1 MSLSLS
7 HAQTCTGCGHGT
19 RHPVTH
25 STRHKAEDTQ
35 SRELAMHCHVVSL
48 SNAVQS
54 LPLSLLIASVS
65 MSGVAWR
72 GWAAPPSKEELNM
85 TECWQCNH
93 VDHKAVPQT
102 QTEGAS
108 KRRQATGCNVIL
120 QLVCSSAATCGIC
133 AAANRRI
140 WLHTTKDHGQTAG
153 GAGRKQVLS
162 LTDCAQ
168 TAIIA
173 HGHRW
178 GLSLSDVCPFLSAS
192 GRASGRA

>member
-1 MSLSLS
+1 MHRMWPWHEAPS
-7 HAQTCTGCGHGT
+7 HTQHTAQGGRHTVT
-19 RHPVTH
+19 R
-25 STRHKAEDTQ
+25 AG
-35 SRELAMHCHVVSL
+35 HVVSL

-72 GWAAPPSKEELNM
+72 GVGDPPSKEELNM

-102 QTEGAS
+102 PTEGAS

-153 GAGRKQVLS
+153 GAGRKQCSPL
-162 LTDCAQ
+162 LTVRKQ
-168 TAIIA
+168 Q
-173 HGHRW
+173 
-178 GLSLSDVCPFLSAS
+178 
-192 GRASGRA
+192 